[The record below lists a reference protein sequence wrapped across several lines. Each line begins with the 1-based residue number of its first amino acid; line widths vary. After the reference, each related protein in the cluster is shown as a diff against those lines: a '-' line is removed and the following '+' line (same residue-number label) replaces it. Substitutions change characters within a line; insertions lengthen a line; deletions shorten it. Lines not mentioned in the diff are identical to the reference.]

1 MDIINNSNQITMY
14 TELSRE
20 LQNCNSFI
28 FNVAFINFGGL
39 QLLLDD
45 LSIAEKKGIKGKILT
60 STYLNFTDPKALSRI
75 KEFKNIKCKIFIP
88 EKNLGFH
95 SKCYIFEYETYY
107 KIYIGSSNITQSAL
121 KSNIEWN
128 VWIDSKKDSYFA
140 NKILKEFNSL
150 WNSTNLESNNENFI
164 MEYEKHLSGYTKK
177 RESIGLFKPTKTV
190 KLNYMQIKAIESL
203 KRIRTHNENR
213 ALVVA
218 STGSGKTYMSA
229 FDVKEYNPNS
239 ILFLVHR
246 EDILRQARDTFASIL
261 PHKMNS
267 LGFFTGSEK
276 DENKPYLFSTLQSL
290 NNHYEKFLKNQF
302 EYIIIDEAHH
312 AASPTYVKLINYFQP
327 KFLLGMTATPE
338 RGDGE
343 CIYEIFGNNLALD
356 LRLREALEHELVVP
370 FHYYGITD
378 IPEVNFSNISL
389 NNTSEVA
396 KLLNIN
402 KRVEFIIEKIKF
414 YGHDGVKT
422 KGLAFC
428 VSVDH
433 AEYMCKEF
441 NRHNIPSATLTG
453 SDTPERRKKIID
465 ELEDD
470 FFPLN
475 FIFTVDIFNEGVDI
489 PSINLVLMLRPTNS
503 PIIFIQ
509 QLGRG
514 LRKHD
519 SKDFLTVL
527 DFIGNHDRAFLI
539 ALALAGNKYYDKDSL
554 KIAVKNDF
562 SDIPGCVHVK
572 MDSISK
578 ERILQQIELE
588 NFNALKYL
596 KEEYFEFKKLNGNNV
611 PFMTDFL
618 KFDCAPNPMK
628 FAKFGKTY
636 IGFLQKID
644 PEIKE
649 NIKLFDVNFLWILK
663 EITEFLPLKRI
674 HEFVILKLLLKNETV
689 TVNEI
694 EYELAKYLKQFDFSS
709 LIHSIKVLQW
719 DFLSE
724 KEKVNS
730 SSKPFPILKFNE
742 KEGLITRELEFSKI
756 LYNPIF
762 SPYIKDI
769 ISYGINRYEEEFGA
783 EYYGIPHFKLYETYT
798 QFHTALLSNYEKS
811 HSSFR
816 GSGVLKNGNNYFLFI
831 TLHKESWG
839 KNKKF
844 NNVFLDNRTVTFFS
858 KNTTSIESES
868 GKDLIFNKERGKKL
882 HLFVRK
888 FVEVDKVIQPFIYL
902 GMANATSHK
911 GEKPIKIILQLE
923 NEIDWKVYRELI

>member
-45 LSIAEKKGIKGKILT
+45 LDIAEKKGIKGKILT
-60 STYLNFTDPKALSRI
+60 STYLNFTDPKALNRI
-75 KEFKNIKCKIFIP
+75 KKFNNIECKIFVT

-128 VWIDSKKDSYFA
+128 VLIKSKKDSHFT
-140 NKILKEFNSL
+140 NRILKEFNLL
-150 WNSTNLESNNENFI
+150 WNSSNLECNNEIFI
-164 MEYEKHLSGYTKK
+164 REYEEHLSGYTKK
-177 RESIGLFKPTKTV
+177 RDSIGIFKYNKVV
-190 KLNYMQIKAIESL
+190 KPNYMQIKAIENL
-203 KRIRTHNENR
+203 KRFRTHNENK

-229 FDVKEYNPNS
+229 FDIKEYDPKS

-246 EDILRQARDTFASIL
+246 EDILKQARNAFASII
-261 PHKMNS
+261 PHKYH
-267 LGFFTGSEK
+267 LFGFFTGNEK
-276 DENKPYLFSTLQSL
+276 EENKPYLFSTLQTL
-290 NNHYEKFLKNQF
+290 NNHYEKFRKDQF

-312 AASPTYVKLINYFQP
+312 ATSPTYVKLLNYFQP

-389 NNTSEVA
+389 NNTFEVA

-414 YGHDGVKT
+414 YGHDGKKT

-441 NRHNIPSATLTG
+441 NRHNIPSAILTG
-453 SDTPERRKKIID
+453 SDTSERRKKIID

-470 FFPLN
+470 FSSLN

-514 LRKHD
+514 LRKHN
-519 SKDFLTVL
+519 SKEFLTVL

-578 ERILQQIELE
+578 ERILNQIESE
-588 NFNALKYL
+588 NFNAIKYL
-596 KEEYFEFKKLNGNNV
+596 KEEYFEFKKLNGNIV
-611 PFMTDFL
+611 PFMSDFL
-618 KFDCAPNPMK
+618 RFDGAPNPMK

-636 IGFLQKID
+636 LGFLQKVD
-644 PEIKE
+644 AEVKE
-649 NIKLFDVNFLWILK
+649 NIALFDVKFLWILK
-663 EITEFLPLKRI
+663 EISEFLPLKRI
-674 HEFVILKLLLKNETV
+674 HEFVILKLLLKKEV
-689 TVNEI
+689 IIIKEI
-694 EYELAKYLKQFDFSS
+694 EYELAKYLKQFDFST

-724 KEKVNS
+724 KEKINS
-730 SSKPFPILKFNE
+730 SSKPFPILKFDE
-742 KEGLITRELEFSKI
+742 KDGIITRESEFSKI
-756 LYNPIF
+756 LYNPAF
-762 SPYIKDI
+762 FPYINDI
-769 ISYGINRYEEEFGA
+769 INYGINRYEEEFGG

-816 GSGVLKNGNNYFLFI
+816 GSGVLKNGDDYFLFI
-831 TLHKESWG
+831 TLHKDSWG
-839 KNKKF
+839 KNKNF

-868 GKDLIFNKERGKKL
+868 GKDLIYNKKRGKKL

-902 GMANATSHK
+902 GVADTLSHK
-911 GEKPIKIILQLE
+911 GEKPIILNLQLQ
-923 NEIDWKVYRELI
+923 NELPIKIYKEFL